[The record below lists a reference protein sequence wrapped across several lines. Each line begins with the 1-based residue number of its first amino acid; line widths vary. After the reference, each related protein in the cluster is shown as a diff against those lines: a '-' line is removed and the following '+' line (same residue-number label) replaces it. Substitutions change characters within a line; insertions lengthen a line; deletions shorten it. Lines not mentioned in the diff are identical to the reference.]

1 MQPEQSWYVGV
12 NGQQQGP
19 LLTSQIFQMVQARTL
34 PDSAY
39 VFTQGMATW
48 TPIRQVP
55 QFAAAFGGAPMMPP
69 PMPSGPAPADVIDYK
84 INGEE
89 LQYIE
94 ITLDPGEACV
104 SESGAMLYV
113 ENDVVIKQLFGDGTD
128 REQGAKGHQTSG
140 QSPPT
145 TPNPRDP
152 PTAPSACAID
162 VFTCNIRA
170 LQRPAHRP

>member
-34 PDSAY
+34 PDNAY

-104 SESGAMLYV
+104 SESGASFTV
-113 ENDVVIKQLFGDGTD
+113 SIKQSWLENHPLTEFSLRKEAAEWERIG
-128 REQGAKGHQTSG
+128 
-140 QSPPT
+140 
-145 TPNPRDP
+145 
-152 PTAPSACAID
+152 
-162 VFTCNIRA
+162 
-170 LQRPAHRP
+170 RPYRIELI